1 MEMRKRRRFAAEHKG
16 EAAEPPEEGGK
27 ILQAV
32 GGELRGR
39 PDRVWTRCGSPTRP
53 ASRPARAGRALPRG
67 RTWPRARAPWS
78 SCAGRSAGFGRL
90 PLDILRRLPTL
101 TGHLAASLLGGTE

>member
-16 EAAEPPEEGGK
+16 EAAERPAESGK

-39 PDRVWTRCGSPTRP
+39 PDRARTRRD
-53 ASRPARAGRALPRG
+53 
-67 RTWPRARAPWS
+67 
-78 SCAGRSAGFGRL
+78 GRL
-90 PLDILRRLPTL
+90 AAGMAEARVGTLPPTGQLSLDIPCRVLTL
-101 TGHLAASLLGGTE
+101 TGHLAASFLGGAEASARRPSRS